1 MNARTLDLDTAD
13 GPMPLYEARPDGDA
27 RGAVIVVQ
35 EAFGVNTYIEDV
47 TRRFADAGYHAVA
60 PHFFHRAGGG
70 TAPYDDFAKVIPL
83 YEHLDDDGILMDV
96 DAARAHLHGAG
107 WDDTAVGTVGFCF
120 GGRVTFLAAL
130 RRKLGAAVGFYGGGI
145 VTQRF
150 PQFPPL
156 VDEVSKLQTPWLG
169 LFGDRDQSIPVEDVE
184 QLRDALE
191 VRTRPDRDRAV
202 PGGRPRL
209 PLRPARRARRG
220 RRQGRL
226 EPDARLVRDPHG
238 GHIVKDME
246 DAPAA
251 DCDLCEAAR
260 ITPWYHEDDIC
271 WIAECEICAVPM
283 VVWRRHGK
291 EPSAADLEH
300 MLDQLGRIAAE
311 QLTVEHYVDDN
322 MRNIPDH
329 FHAHARP
336 RGGFFGHG
344 FRRA

>member
-1 MNARTLDLDTAD
+1 MRRAGTSPSCAPPSMPPPETEGAPVDTRTIELDTTD
-13 GPMPLYEARPDGDA
+13 GPMPLYEAQPDGAA

-35 EAFGVNTYIEDV
+35 EAFGVNSHIEDV
-47 TRRFADAGYHAVA
+47 TRRFADTGYHAVA
-60 PHFFHRAGGG
+60 PHFFHRAGAG
-70 TAPYDDFAKVIPL
+70 
-83 YEHLDDDGILMDV
+83 
-96 DAARAHLHGAG
+96 RHGA
-107 WDDTAVGTVGFCF
+107 
-120 GGRVTFLAAL
+120 R
-130 RRKLGAAVGFYGGGI
+130 
-145 VTQRF
+145 
-150 PQFPPL
+150 
-156 VDEVSKLQTPWLG
+156 
-169 LFGDRDQSIPVEDVE
+169 PV
-184 QLRDALE
+184 A
-191 VRTRPDRDRAV
+191 RTRA
-202 PGGRPRL
+202 RL
-209 PLRPARRARRG
+209 PLRPTRRVRRD

-226 EPDARLVRDPHG
+226 EPDVGLVRGTHG
-238 GHIVKDME
+238 GRDVKDMT
-246 DAPAA
+246 DALAS

-283 VVWRRHGK
+283 VVWREHGR

-344 FRRA
+344 FRKT